1 MRKLGNGQSVMFF
14 APTEVDQSIRSATQ
28 KADGDDIDVSDI
40 FHWAMLETCNDIEM
54 RTSSWNQQ
62 RSDFSARHSAWVQ
75 FSHNPTTSISTLKA
89 AWLQPDER
97 SLEESYA
104 PRSSS
109 KVDPGLDTDIQR
121 KCKEIGI
128 LSTPKRSM
136 DEEQEREVI
145 HEIERERQVER
156 PPKVKHAVQNVHAH
170 VRQFVKSGRI
180 VAGSPTFIQM
190 LSSLINTTA
199 VFNERDQWA
208 HNILVTRDFACTV
221 ETIPGIP
228 KVDDYLRP
236 VNWIVSSDVSHPTL
250 VIMSPNEVDTLLPD
264 IRTSKVVHLCIYT
277 PRTRQTMQACDNFR
291 LYCVPS
297 APRSTPS
304 ESLICQLNLFAVQL
318 YFSDYNMYLH
328 TCNFL
333 GLNAPDLDGEDLVV
347 DNDGFIE
354 MDKRPSARA
363 SCMFKRSQ
371 LPLLK
376 ELFGM
381 RRKGVGYLPTHL
393 GKMLNG
399 RILTAKDFSN
409 QSQV

>member
-1 MRKLGNGQSVMFF
+1 MRYIHAANPYIPCASLAVICKRCMGMHHARTF
-14 APTEVDQSIRSATQ
+14 VD
-28 KADGDDIDVSDI
+28 D
-40 FHWAMLETCNDIEM
+40 L
-54 RTSSWNQQ
+54 
-62 RSDFSARHSAWVQ
+62 
-75 FSHNPTTSISTLKA
+75 
-89 AWLQPDER
+89 
-97 SLEESYA
+97 
-104 PRSSS
+104 
-109 KVDPGLDTDIQR
+109 GLDADIRR
-121 KCKEIGI
+121 KCEEIGI

-145 HEIERERQVER
+145 HEVERERQVER
-156 PPKVKHAVQNVHAH
+156 PPKVAHAVQNVHAH
-170 VRQFVKSGRI
+170 VRQFVKSGQI
-180 VAGSPTFIQM
+180 AVDSPAFIQV
-190 LSSLINTTA
+190 LSSLVDTTA

-208 HNILVTRDFACTV
+208 HDILVTRDFARTV
-221 ETIPGIP
+221 GTIPGIQ
-228 KVDDYLRP
+228 KVDNYLRP
-236 VNWIVSSDVSHPTL
+236 VNWIISSNIGHPTL

-277 PRTRQTMQACDNFR
+277 PRTTQMMQACDNLR

-304 ESLICQLNLFAVQL
+304 ESLICQLNLFAAQL

-328 TCNFL
+328 TCSFL
-333 GLNAPDLDGEDLVV
+333 GLNAPDLEGEDLIV

-371 LPLLK
+371 LPPLK

-381 RRKGVGYLPTHL
+381 RRKGMGYLPTHL

-399 RILTAKDFSN
+399 RILTAKDFLS
-409 QSQV
+409 